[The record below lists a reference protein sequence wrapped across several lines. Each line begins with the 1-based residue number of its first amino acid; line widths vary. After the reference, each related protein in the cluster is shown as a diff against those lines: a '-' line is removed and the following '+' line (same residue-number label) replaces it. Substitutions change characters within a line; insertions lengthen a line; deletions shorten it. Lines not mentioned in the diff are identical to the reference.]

1 MVHYPTAGHRS
12 ADWQGRHCKRQ
23 TLVEIEHWQSIVDKS
38 EIRLHA
44 FGRACHLVIDN
55 ADSRGDEL
63 LALCQDELQRLEYK
77 FSSYHPDSITS
88 QINQAAGTGAFVP
101 LDAEA
106 RSLFVFINALW
117 EESKHIFDPTTRILQ
132 ECYDSSG
139 ALLASQEQLHGM
151 LKLVGWRSFEIT
163 DKGAR
168 LAHQGML
175 FDLNSCVRPYAL
187 DSLRKLLLKRDV
199 RNAYIEMGE
208 DVATIGKQPDGANW
222 LIGVRIP
229 KGTRAAIVRLKVNHQ
244 GFAVRGDF
252 EHTFFQDGERY
263 GRALSPIDG
272 QPIPGLLS
280 VAVVAENCLTACS
293 AASIARLKT
302 EATGLK
308 WLEKLGL
315 PWLAIDRDL
324 VCHGPLAPAS

>member
-1 MVHYPTAGHRS
+1 MEK
-12 ADWQGRHCKRQ
+12 C
-23 TLVEIEHWQSIVDKS
+23 

-55 ADSRGDEL
+55 GDNQGTEL
-63 LALCQDELQRLEYK
+63 LALCQDELLRLEYK
-77 FSSYHPDSITS
+77 FSSYHPNSVTS
-88 QINQAAGTGAFVP
+88 QINQAAGTGCFVP

-106 RSLFVFINALW
+106 RSLFLFINALW
-117 EESKHIFDPTTRILQ
+117 EESKHIFDPTTRIMQ
-132 ECYDSSG
+132 ECYNSTG
-139 ALLASQEQLHGM
+139 TLLASHEQLQKM

-163 DKGAR
+163 EQGAR
-168 LAHQGML
+168 LAKQGML

-187 DSLRKLLLKRDV
+187 DSLRKLLLKRGV

-222 LIGVRIP
+222 LTGVRIP
-229 KGTRAAIVRLKVNHQ
+229 KGTRAAIVRVKVNHQ

-252 EHTFFQDGERY
+252 EHTFIQDGERF

-280 VAVVAENCLTACS
+280 VAVIAENCLTACS

-302 EATGLK
+302 EANGIK

-315 PWLAIDRDL
+315 PWMAIDRHL
-324 VCHGPLAPAS
+324 VCHGPLAPMQ